1 MDKNDLC
8 TLDEESDAQRGGLF
22 PRSYNL
28 KVISPGLNSIR
39 SSFKTQCSFPY
50 DLKQQDAEK
59 QGTFQWSLL
68 FDFQTLEMLPGSDRT
83 YSIRP
88 LGAHGRQGVARGQGP
103 GIDLCGLQLVGNSLE
118 VREKEKNT
126 DAWMPSTGTVPG
138 AKDTKMEESQSQC
151 SRISLVGGNSVM

>member
-1 MDKNDLC
+1 MTSSNRMQRSRGLSNGPFSLIFKLLKC
-8 TLDEESDAQRGGLF
+8 YQAQTA
-22 PRSYNL
+22 PI
-28 KVISPGLNSIR
+28 V
-39 SSFKTQCSFPY
+39 
-50 DLKQQDAEK
+50 
-59 QGTFQWSLL
+59 
-68 FDFQTLEMLPGSDRT
+68 
-83 YSIRP
+83 IRP